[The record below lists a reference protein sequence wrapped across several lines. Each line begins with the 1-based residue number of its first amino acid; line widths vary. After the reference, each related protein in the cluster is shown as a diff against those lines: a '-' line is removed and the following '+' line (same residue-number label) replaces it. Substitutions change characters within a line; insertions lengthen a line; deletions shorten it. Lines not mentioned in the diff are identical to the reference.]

1 MSVPASMPEAVEV
14 TPASCR
20 LFLSVPTWIRAGG
33 AQTNGVLSLIEQ
45 VVPAG
50 FVSPWHVHHNENESF
65 YVIEGKVTVAVAD
78 RAVALGPGDYAFGP
92 RGVPHGF
99 RVDGTQ
105 AARILLMTT
114 GGAFAEFIREMSE
127 PEDAAPGEL
136 RDPDIPKFIAAAE
149 KYGMSILGPMS
160 G

>member
-1 MSVPASMPEAVEV
+1 MSVQAPVLEPVEA

-20 LFLSVPTWIRAGG
+20 LFLAVPTWIRAGG

-45 VVPAG
+45 IIPAG
-50 FVSPWHVHHNENESF
+50 MASPWHIHHNEDESF
-65 YVIEGKVTVAVAD
+65 YVIEGKVTVVVAD

-99 RVDGTQ
+99 RVDATQ
-105 AARILLMTT
+105 AARMLLMTT
-114 GGAFAEFIREMSE
+114 GGTFAEFILEMSE
-127 PEDAAPGEL
+127 PADATSGEP
-136 RDPDIPKFIAAAE
+136 RDPDLPKLIAAAE
-149 KYGMSILGPMS
+149 RYGISILGPMP

>member
-1 MSVPASMPEAVEV
+1 MSVQASMPESVEA

-33 AQTNGVLSLIEQ
+33 AQTNGALSLIEQ
-45 VVPAG
+45 VIPAG
-50 FVSPWHVHHNENESF
+50 LASPWHVHHNEDESF
-65 YVIEGKVTVAVAD
+65 YVIEGKVTVVVAD
-78 RAVALGPGDYAFGP
+78 RAVTLGPGDYAFGP

-105 AARILLMTT
+105 AARMLLMTT
-114 GGAFAEFIREMSE
+114 GGTFAEFIREMSE
-127 PEDAAPGEL
+127 PADATPSEP
-136 RDPDIPKFIAAAE
+136 RDPDMPKFIAAAE
-149 KYGMSILGPMS
+149 KYGMSILGPMP